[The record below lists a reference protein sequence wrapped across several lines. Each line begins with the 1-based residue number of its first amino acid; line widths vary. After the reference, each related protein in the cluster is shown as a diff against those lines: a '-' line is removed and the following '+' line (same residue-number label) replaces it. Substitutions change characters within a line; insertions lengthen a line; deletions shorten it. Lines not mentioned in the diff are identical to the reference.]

1 MTPKKNR
8 ARRSNGAPQSIT
20 TICNPKNTP
29 VDAKAQ
35 RHRVLAMLRRRS
47 RTTIELRSA
56 GVLMPATRV
65 HELRRAGHDIVT
77 ARVTRVDA
85 EGFLHRG
92 VALYSL
98 TTSSRRR
105 A

>member
-1 MTPKKNR
+1 MQKNR
-8 ARRSNGAPQSIT
+8 ARRSHGAPQSLT
-20 TICNPKNTP
+20 TVCNPKHTP
-29 VDAKAQ
+29 IDAKAQ

-47 RTTIELRSA
+47 RTTLDLRSA

-65 HELRRAGHDIVT
+65 HELRKAGHDIVT

-98 TTSSRRR
+98 TSSSRRS